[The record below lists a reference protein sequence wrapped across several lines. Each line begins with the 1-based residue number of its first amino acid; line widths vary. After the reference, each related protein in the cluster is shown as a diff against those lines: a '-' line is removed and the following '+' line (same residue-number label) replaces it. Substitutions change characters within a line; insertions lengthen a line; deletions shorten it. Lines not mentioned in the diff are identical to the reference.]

1 MSSPSSRVQTDNRSD
16 YMKEVD
22 TRKEEHYDDLA
33 KKESKHIRGRWVSD
47 NNAMRNPEVRR
58 TERVHR
64 SAPKRLAKAGI
75 LKIEE
80 SHGIMETDD
89 REVTDRVTQKDI
101 LKAVDTQTQN
111 KKFDLTLDKLG
122 PYNIDFSRNGT
133 HIVLAGLRGHLA
145 SFNWKNFSL
154 LGETQLKDKCSD
166 VKFLVDHSLIAVAQ
180 RRFVY
185 MYTKEGEEVHILSK
199 MSNNDRL
206 EYLPK
211 HMILCGASSSYST
224 LHFMDISTGKEVATK
239 APSVVKDPTVCM
251 KANPANGVLSTCD
264 LRGIV
269 KFWSPTVDAPLVQLK
284 AHKGSISDIA
294 FHNNGRHFVTL
305 GNDHKMK
312 VWDTRTLRTLDEYA
326 ITYNFNTV
334 DISATGLLAMG
345 GGTNIQVWKDMF
357 TASKPSGPYMKH
369 GLGYG
374 NIAQRVR
381 FAPFEDIL
389 AIGHSNGFS
398 TMIVPGSGEA
408 NPDFYFANPHETE
421 THRKDRVVTSLLDK
435 LPPDTISLDLKING
449 VDEEHMEA
457 YTKRLEAQRKAKA
470 IKARKGKLPDKS
482 LGEKAPSGVAA
493 GASVEDEVDEALGFE
508 LKGPARVMVSKKE
521 LQKQKKMAKWDKKD
535 SSDKVR
541 SKQNMR
547 HSKIVKKLR
556 GRAMKD
562 ERKKAKEKVKE
573 EKIAATAKASGVKTV
588 RRSSDAAAASSSA
601 GEAKTKKAR
610 VEAPNAA
617 FMRFKN
623 DDANDDDE

>member
-1 MSSPSSRVQTDNRSD
+1 MPPSKRVQSDDRSE
-16 YMKEVD
+16 YRKEVD
-22 TRKEEHYDDLA
+22 ARKEEVREGQSKAEA
-33 KKESKHIRGRWVSD
+33 KHVRGRWLTD
-47 NNAMRNPEVRR
+47 NNALRNPDVRR
-58 TERVHR
+58 MERVQR
-64 SAPKRLAKAGI
+64 SAPKRLAKAGL

-89 REVTDRVTQKDI
+89 REVTDRVTQADI

-133 HIVLAGLRGHLA
+133 HVVLAGLRGHLA
-145 SFNWKNFSL
+145 TFNWKDFSL
-154 LGETQLKDKCSD
+154 QGETQLKDKCTD
-166 VKFLVDHSLIAVAQ
+166 VKFLVDHSLMAVAQ

-199 MSNNDRL
+199 MANNDRL

-211 HMILCGASSSYST
+211 HMILCGTSSTYST
-224 LHFMDISTGKEVATK
+224 LHFMDISTGKEIATK
-239 APSVVKDPTVCM
+239 APSIVKDPTVCL

-269 KFWSPTVDAPLVQLK
+269 KFWSPTIEAPLVQLK
-284 AHKGSISDIA
+284 AHKGAIADIA

-312 VWDTRTLRTLDEYA
+312 IWDTRTLRALDEYA

-334 DISATGLLAMG
+334 DISATGLVAMG
-345 GGTNIQVWKDMF
+345 GGTNVQVWKDMF
-357 TASKPSGPYMKH
+357 TAAKPSGAYMKH

-389 AIGHSNGFS
+389 AIGHSRGFS

-435 LPPDTISLDLKING
+435 LSPDTISLDLKISG
-449 VDEEHMEA
+449 VDEAHMEA
-457 YTKRLEAQRKAKA
+457 YNKRMEAQRRLKN
-470 IKARKGKLPDKS
+470 IKARRGKLPDKS
-482 LGEKAPSGVAA
+482 LGEKAPSGVAP
-493 GASVEDEVDEALGFE
+493 GASIEDEVDEALGFE
-508 LKGPARVMVSKKE
+508 LKGPARVMLSKKE
-521 LQKQKKMAKWDKKD
+521 VQKQKKMAKWDKKD
-535 SSDKVR
+535 SADKVR

-556 GRAMKD
+556 GRAQRD
-562 ERKKAKEKVKE
+562 ERKKLKEKVAD
-573 EKIAATAKASGVKTV
+573 EKAKKTGVKTV
-588 RRSSDAAAASSSA
+588 RAASSSSA
-601 GEAKTKKAR
+601 TAASEEAKPKKSR
-610 VEAPNAA
+610 TELVNAA

-623 DDANDDDE
+623 DNADADDE

>member
-1 MSSPSSRVQTDNRSD
+1 
-16 YMKEVD
+16 
-22 TRKEEHYDDLA
+22 
-33 KKESKHIRGRWVSD
+33 
-47 NNAMRNPEVRR
+47 
-58 TERVHR
+58 
-64 SAPKRLAKAGI
+64 
-75 LKIEE
+75 
-80 SHGIMETDD
+80 
-89 REVTDRVTQKDI
+89 
-101 LKAVDTQTQN
+101 
-111 KKFDLTLDKLG
+111 
-122 PYNIDFSRNGT
+122 
-133 HIVLAGLRGHLA
+133 
-145 SFNWKNFSL
+145 
-154 LGETQLKDKCSD
+154 
-166 VKFLVDHSLIAVAQ
+166 
-180 RRFVY
+180 
-185 MYTKEGEEVHILSK
+185 
-199 MSNNDRL
+199 
-206 EYLPK
+206 
-211 HMILCGASSSYST
+211 
-224 LHFMDISTGKEVATK
+224 
-239 APSVVKDPTVCM
+239 
-251 KANPANGVLSTCD
+251 
-264 LRGIV
+264 
-269 KFWSPTVDAPLVQLK
+269 
-284 AHKGSISDIA
+284 
-294 FHNNGRHFVTL
+294 
-305 GNDHKMK
+305 
-312 VWDTRTLRTLDEYA
+312 
-326 ITYNFNTV
+326 
-334 DISATGLLAMG
+334 MG

-357 TASKPSGPYMKH
+357 TAAKPSGPYMKH

-421 THRKDRVVTSLLDK
+421 THRKDRVVSSLLDK
-435 LPPDTISLDLKING
+435 LPPDTITLDLKING

-588 RRSSDAAAASSSA
+588 RRPSDAAAAAA
-601 GEAKTKKAR
+601 GEAKAKKAR

-623 DDANDDDE
+623 DDANDDEE